1 MGLCWNHT
9 VTRTKQGSVGV
20 IWAQQERSS
29 GRTTAEWRVKGWVG
43 GGNVWVGIAV
53 KVLIVSQQSLTS
65 TLNVQQTWLSSN

>member
-29 GRTTAEWRVKGWVG
+29 GRTEAGWRVKGWAG
-43 GGNVWVGIAV
+43 GPVWVGIAV
-53 KVLIVSQQSLTS
+53 RVLIVS
-65 TLNVQQTWLSSN
+65 